1 MTGVKRAYNKT
12 DQNLAGIEASNL
24 KKQKVGDGDEFNGSG
39 AAMEEINGRFGCP
52 APTQTTPP

>member
-1 MTGVKRAYNKT
+1 VKRAYNKT